1 MLKDKRKRINLQL
14 REQGLI
20 LKEKEMKGL
29 MWFFEGATCKLR

>member
-1 MLKDKRKRINLQL
+1 MLKDKKKKRINLQL

-29 MWFFEGATCKLR
+29 M